1 MFLISLAMR
10 PAAAV
15 YNWCQRWLPS
25 NRLVTLLRTRRG
37 YRWGVPA
44 VLLGALYFVV
54 GIGCYGAVRLGH
66 TEWLYLGML
75 VFWWTALKLAVHGV
89 DRHHPSPHR
98 PRPREPRR
106 PRRHPQRTP
115 HRPRRRSN
123 RADAHT
129 VAERRPHYPATYGTP
144 CSRSERH
151 RPTALLNS
159 ERPPRAITPN
169 MQLLGGPIRPDS
181 YSMPHSLR
189 MSTAPEWRWD
199 WSSDGIF
206 LRKRF
211 SLRTR
216 RRSSPASGRP
226 ECRLRDLDRGID

>member
-89 DRHHPSPHR
+89 TATIRLLIARGHENLAVR
-98 PRPREPRR
+98 AAIRNERR
-106 PRRHPQRTP
+106 IAVAEGRTAP
-115 HRPRRRSN
+115 T
-123 RADAHT
+123 HT
-129 VAERRPHYPATYGTP
+129 VAERRRITGDV
-144 CSRSERH
+144 RH
-151 RPTALLNS
+151 TLL
-159 ERPPRAITPN
+159 A
-169 MQLLGGPIRPDS
+169 Q
-181 YSMPHSLR
+181 
-189 MSTAPEWRWD
+189 
-199 WSSDGIF
+199 
-206 LRKRF
+206 
-211 SLRTR
+211 
-216 RRSSPASGRP
+216 
-226 ECRLRDLDRGID
+226 